1 MHLKAHCKSVHH
13 IKPWVSSKS
22 LTVFGFLSFRGMDF
36 KWKDKSLWL
45 YKKYL
50 KGEYMMTEFTIL
62 GELYLINTLS

>member
-1 MHLKAHCKSVHH
+1 
-13 IKPWVSSKS
+13 
-22 LTVFGFLSFRGMDF
+22 MDF